1 MITYLSQKVNQI
13 SQKSQI
19 KYIRKFPGY
28 TINEQLWGILLNIS
42 ETGSINY
49 DAKHSEYY
57 IVGNC
62 GIDLRY
68 WDTYLESKNVDIYGV
83 AACIEVF
90 NFYKENN
97 SVRGAINEYKG
108 AKDNKYI
115 TDKVI
120 KTKAEANKYKHLLEK

>member
-1 MITYLSQKVNQI
+1 MA
-13 SQKSQI
+13 
-19 KYIRKFPGY
+19 GY
-28 TINEQLWGILLNIS
+28 TANDKLWGIVLNIS
-42 ETGSINY
+42 EAGKIDHN
-49 DAKHSEYY
+49 AKHTQPN

-68 WDTYLESKNVDIYGV
+68 WDTYLENKNVDIYGV

-120 KTKAEANKYKHLLEK
+120 KTKTEANKYKHLLEK